1 MQGFPARTFTMSWIY
16 LFIAGLLEI
25 GWPVG
30 LKLAQ
35 TQQYRALGFL
45 MAAAF
50 MGGSGFMLYMAQRTI
65 PMGTAYAVWTG
76 IGAAGAFAVG
86 GAGLWRSGDAGTLP
100 RRRPDRGRGGDPQ
113 GHALSGHCR
122 HDHPHCAHRAHR

>member
-1 MQGFPARTFTMSWIY
+1 MQGFPVRTFIMSWIY

-35 TQQYRALGFL
+35 TQQYRVLGFL

-86 GAGLWRSGDAGTLP
+86 VLAY
-100 RRRPDRGRGGDPQ
+100 GDPATL
-113 GHALSGHCR
+113 GRFLGVGLIVAGVVTLKVMH
-122 HDHPHCAHRAHR
+122 

>member
-1 MQGFPARTFTMSWIY
+1 MSWIY
-16 LFIAGLLEI
+16 LVIAGLLEI

-35 TQQYRALGFL
+35 TPQYRGLGIM
-45 MAAAF
+45 MAIAF
-50 MGGSGFMLYMAQRTI
+50 MAGSGYMLWLAQRAI

-86 GAGLWRSGDAGTLP
+86 VLAY
-100 RRRPDRGRGGDPQ
+100 GDPATL
-113 GHALSGHCR
+113 GRFVGVGLIIAGVVTLKLMH
-122 HDHPHCAHRAHR
+122 